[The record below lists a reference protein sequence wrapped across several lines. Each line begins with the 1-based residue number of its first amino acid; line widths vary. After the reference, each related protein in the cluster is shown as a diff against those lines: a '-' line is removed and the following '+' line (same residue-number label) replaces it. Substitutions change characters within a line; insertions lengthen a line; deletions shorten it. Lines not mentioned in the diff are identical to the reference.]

1 MMFLQKWVLSL
12 MACLFL
18 CRVFGGRGRCGSG
31 PSVISGCWRHT
42 RTPNHTTPWCTS
54 NHTIPWCTSKPYHT
68 IPYLTI
74 LYNTILWCHGVPL
87 HHTIPY
93 NPNHTTL
100 CWTELFHISSYPTK
114 LEIEE
119 KCILASHKNST
130 VVASTTSQQ
139 GERLRDF
146 LPKKKCKIKLFH
158 SLSNISV
165 ILSK

>member
-1 MMFLQKWVLSL
+1 

-54 NHTIPWCTSKPYHT
+54 KPYHT

-87 HHTIPY
+87 HPTIPY
-93 NPNHTTL
+93 HTIKSQPYNTMLNRTL
-100 CWTELFHISSYPTK
+100 PYLILSYQTGNRREMYLGVTQELHSGGFHNESAGG
-114 LEIEE
+114 E
-119 KCILASHKNST
+119 AS
-130 VVASTTSQQ
+130 
-139 GERLRDF
+139 RLF
-146 LPKKKCKIKLFH
+146 AKKKM
-158 SLSNISV
+158 
-165 ILSK
+165 